1 MGASVVRGIGTA
13 SDVAPAVLAI
23 GHPAF
28 PQALLGTLRS
38 LADVGHCMVFS
49 FDGDRSARCL
59 LDVGNVP
66 IGADLA
72 AAYCEHY
79 HLADPNRDEI
89 LCGQP
94 SPDPIVL
101 PSFAR
106 RMYGHTYRRIFFD
119 NSRIVDKFAAAIW
132 LASTCYYVNFYRT
145 TSQGRFAQ
153 EHLGRLSRVAPA
165 LSAAVARHF
174 QYKASPEVDPAS
186 RIESLFSGNEPFTR
200 LTGREK
206 DICLGILSGLSSE
219 AISANLGISL
229 HSTVTY
235 RKRAYE
241 KLGISSQNE
250 LFSTVLRILCSAR
263 APA

>member
-38 LADVGHCMVFS
+38 LADVGHCMVFRLTAIAQRVVCS
-49 FDGDRSARCL
+49 TLATFRSVPTSRPPIASTIISPTRTAIKFCADSQARTRSCCQASR
-59 LDVGNVP
+59 G
-66 IGADLA
+66 
-72 AAYCEHY
+72 
-79 HLADPNRDEI
+79 
-89 LCGQP
+89 
-94 SPDPIVL
+94 
-101 PSFAR
+101 